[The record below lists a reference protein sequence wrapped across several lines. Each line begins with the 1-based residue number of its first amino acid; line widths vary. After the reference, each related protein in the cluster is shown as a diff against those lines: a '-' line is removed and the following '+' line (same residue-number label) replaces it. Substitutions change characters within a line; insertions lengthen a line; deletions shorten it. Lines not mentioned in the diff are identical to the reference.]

1 MSDTEAAAA
10 TIILPTGARVMV
22 DETRVRCELPCSSK
36 ASSYSALSSAILTGG
51 HQPALKAPLHVLNY
65 KVPADYNG
73 YCPSPEDL
81 LGGFATKEGL
91 DEGQIIIG
99 LLTAASMKTFSLATR
114 SCQGI
119 HVDVIVTSGLSN
131 ARSAGAE

>member
-1 MSDTEAAAA
+1 MTARDYECT
-10 TIILPTGARVMV
+10 LPTGARVSV
-22 DETRVRCELPCSSK
+22 NEARIKCDLPSSSDE
-36 ASSYSALSSAILTGG
+36 SSYSAISSAVLTGG

-73 YCPSPEDL
+73 YCP